1 MGRGHRGSL
10 TPQDLLLPE
19 GKLIRTTRGGPT
31 ALKQLLLDLK
41 KYSFSGYVRT
51 VRSGAGKR
59 AEGIVL
65 LRGGNPEASLYHR
78 DGTQDRGRS
87 ALKKVWQDSYDESCV
102 LELHARVDINSP
114 IDPATGELLNDA
126 RIREHLTTIRE
137 LRGSKVVLL
146 AHQSRPGKDD
156 FTTLEVHA
164 DRIGALLGRPVRY
177 VPSLF
182 GRPAIDAIDAMH
194 LGDVIVLENTR
205 FYSEEDAL
213 ADAKL
218 EKMAKTH
225 IVSRLAPH
233 ADYFV
238 LDAFAAAHRAQPSL
252 VGFCEVLPS
261 LAGRVMEREL
271 TMLTQAVQQPERPKI
286 ALLGGVKADDSIAVA
301 RHMLEKDLVDSV
313 LTSGGVANLFLD
325 AAGIDPGKPTTDF
338 MRREVE
344 DYEAHR
350 AMCKELL
357 GRFPGRIFRPT
368 DVVLNDEG
376 ERRPVPVSALP
387 AKWPVYD
394 IGLDT
399 IAHYVEEI
407 LRAKTIFFNGPA
419 GVFELEPFS
428 VGTRELLTAV
438 AEADGFSI
446 VGGGHTVAAVEQLG
460 LADRIDHVS
469 TGGGA
474 LINFLAGREL
484 PLVTALKH
492 SYKKFAKTKK

>member
-1 MGRGHRGSL
+1 MPMARDFFTMDDFDLSGR
-10 TPQDLLLPE
+10 T
-19 GKLIRTTRGGPT
+19 
-31 ALKQLLLDLK
+31 
-41 KYSFSGYVRT
+41 
-51 VRSGAGKR
+51 
-59 AEGIVL
+59 VL
-65 LRGGNPEASLYHR
+65 LR
-78 DGTQDRGRS
+78 
-87 ALKKVWQDSYDESCV
+87 
-102 LELHARVDINSP
+102 VDVNSP
-114 IDPATGELLNDA
+114 I
-126 RIREHLTTIRE
+126 
-137 LRGSKVVLL
+137 
-146 AHQSRPGKDD
+146 
-156 FTTLEVHA
+156 
-164 DRIGALLGRPVRY
+164 
-177 VPSLF
+177 
-182 GRPAIDAIDAMH
+182 
-194 LGDVIVLENTR
+194 
-205 FYSEEDAL
+205 
-213 ADAKL
+213 
-218 EKMAKTH
+218 
-225 IVSRLAPH
+225 
-233 ADYFV
+233 
-238 LDAFAAAHRAQPSL
+238 AAAHRAQPSL

-271 TMLTQAVQQPERPKI
+271 TMLSHAVQEPERPKI

-357 GRFPGRIFRPT
+357 ARFPERLLRPM
-368 DVVLNDEG
+368 DVVLNDDG
-376 ERRPVPVSALP
+376 VRRPVPVSDLP

-399 IAHYVEEI
+399 IAHYVDEI
-407 LRAKTIFFNGPA
+407 RRAKTIFVNGPA

-446 VGGGHTVAAVEQLG
+446 VGGGHTVAAVEQFG